1 MLFNTRRIFDYLE
14 RPKQK
19 NDSKG
24 NWNYCYEVRK
34 IASTK
39 RLFKKKRVLLL
50 ASDSKKNTMGRVW
63 CLIE

>member
-1 MLFNTRRIFDYLE
+1 MLFKTRRIFDYLE

-39 RLFKKKRVLLL
+39 RLFKKKEYCYQLRIL
-50 ASDSKKNTMGRVW
+50 KKIRWGEYGV
-63 CLIE
+63 